1 MSYFEP
7 VDVTLDQIISLASS
21 LKGNVGAAKGQID
34 LILSE
39 KEQKILNVHADLET
53 LQKQLENTSVTHTEE
68 RRKLELLIE
77 QKEAEQ
83 RAKVDQLDA
92 EIKEKLAAVEAAE
105 RAAEEHK
112 GNAAQE
118 KKRLEILLGDLEE
131 DAHSYTRLRPSKANL
146 SPEDVAAI
154 RKLFLSN
161 AAAGVGKLSFSEL
174 QHFIAKYEANIPEGA
189 LKKLFQ
195 LVEKDTKGRMSYI
208 TMIAVANDLT
218 ALVGDFRAIDENS
231 NNSLSRKEFR
241 THYEKLGFHHRN
253 TIDQIF
259 RYADEDESDE
269 VTFHEYIHLSLALL
283 VLRILFTA
291 ADYDKSNLLTKDEI
305 KGILSEA
312 AIPAGSIHK
321 FDHYF
326 AIVDD
331 DESGNLNFNE
341 FVILVLSLFA
351 EDN

>member
-1 MSYFEP
+1 MSYFDP
-7 VDVTLDQIISLASS
+7 VDTSLDEIITLANG
-21 LKGNVGAAKGQID
+21 LKGHVGNAKGQINT
-34 LILSE
+34 ILSE
-39 KEQKILNVHADLET
+39 KEQKIVNVHSDLES
-53 LQKQLENTSVTHTEE
+53 LQKQLESTSLSHTEE

-83 RAKVDQLDA
+83 KAKVDALDA
-92 EIKEKLAAVEAAE
+92 EVQSKLAAVEAAE

-118 KKRLEILLGDLEE
+118 KKRLDILLGDLEE

-146 SPEDVAAI
+146 SAEDVAAI
-154 RKLFLSN
+154 RQLFLSN

-174 QHFIAKYEANIPEGA
+174 QHFIARYEANIPDGA

-195 LVEKDTKGRMSYI
+195 LVEQDKKGRMSYI

-218 ALVGDFRAIDENS
+218 ALVGDFRGIDANS
-231 NNSLSRKEFR
+231 NNALSRKEFR
-241 THYEKLGFHHRN
+241 THYEKLGFHHRD
-253 TIDQIF
+253 TIDRIF

-291 ADYDKSNLLTKDEI
+291 ADYDKTGTLNKDEV
-305 KGILSEA
+305 KSILAEA

-321 FDHYF
+321 FDHFF

-331 DESGNLNFNE
+331 DESGNLNFCE

-351 EDN
+351 SD

>member
-1 MSYFEP
+1 MSHWGE
-7 VDVTLDQIISLASS
+7 VDLTLDQIISLAAS
-21 LKGNVGAAKGQID
+21 LKGNIGTAKGAID
-34 LILSE
+34 VLISE

-53 LQKQLENTSVTHTEE
+53 LQKQLESTSLTHTEE
-68 RRKLELLIE
+68 RRKLEQLIE

-83 RAKVDQLDA
+83 AAKVAKYDQDVKSALEQA
-92 EIKEKLAAVEAAE
+92 EAAQREAESHRGDAAVE
-105 RAAEEHK
+105 
-112 GNAAQE
+112 
-118 KKRLEILLGDLEE
+118 KKRIEILLGDLEE
-131 DAHSYTRLRPSKANL
+131 DAHSYSRLRPSKANL

-154 RKLFLSN
+154 RQLFLSN

-174 QHFIAKYEANIPEGA
+174 QHFIRKYEANLPDGA

-195 LVEKDTKGRMSYI
+195 LVEQDTKGRMSYI
-208 TMIAVANDLT
+208 TMVAVANDLV
-218 ALVGDFRAIDENS
+218 ALVGDFRSIDENN

-259 RYADEDESDE
+259 RFADEDESDE

-291 ADYDKSNLLTKDEI
+291 ADYDKSGLLNKEEVQ
-305 KGILSEA
+305 KILSDA
-312 AIPAGSIHK
+312 AIPADSIKK
-321 FDHYF
+321 FNHRY

-331 DESGNLNFNE
+331 DDSGSLNYNE
-341 FVILVLSLFA
+341 FVLLVLSLFA
-351 EDN
+351 DD

>member
-7 VDVTLDQIISLASS
+7 VDTTLDQIISLAAS
-21 LKGNVGAAKGQID
+21 LKGNVGSAKGQID
-34 LILSE
+34 ILLSE

-68 RRKLELLIE
+68 RRKLEALIE

-83 RAKVDQLDA
+83 RAKVEQYDI

-112 GNAAQE
+112 GNAAAE

-131 DAHSYTRLRPSKANL
+131 DAHSYTRLRPSKALL
-146 SPEDVAAI
+146 SPEDTAAI
-154 RKLFLSN
+154 RRLFLSN

-174 QHFIAKYEANIPEGA
+174 QHFVQKYEANLPDGA

-218 ALVGDFRAIDENS
+218 ALVGDFRSIDDNA

-241 THYEKLGFHHRN
+241 IHYEKLGFHHRN

-291 ADYDKSNLLTKDEI
+291 ADYDKSNSLNKEEVL
-305 KGILSEA
+305 GILSEA
-312 AIPAGSIHK
+312 AIPSNSIKK

-326 AIVDD
+326 AIVDEED
-331 DESGNLNFNE
+331 TKKLNFNE
-341 FVILVLSLFA
+341 FVILVLSLFT
-351 EDN
+351 ED

>member
-1 MSYFEP
+1 MSYFNEL
-7 VDVTLDQIISLASS
+7 DLTLDQIIALAAS
-21 LKGNVGAAKGQID
+21 LKGHVGNAKGQVD
-34 LILSE
+34 ILLNE
-39 KEQKILNVHADLET
+39 KEQKILNVHGDLEAI
-53 LQKQLENTSVTHTEE
+53 QRQLESTSLSHTEE

-83 RAKVDQLDA
+83 LAKVEKYDSD
-92 EIKEKLAAVEAAE
+92 IKSALELKEAAE
-105 RAAEEHK
+105 REAENHR
-112 GNAAQE
+112 GDAQLE
-118 KKRLEILLGDLEE
+118 KKRIEILLGDLEE
-131 DAHSYTRLRPSKANL
+131 DAHSYTRLRPSKAQL
-146 SPEDVAAI
+146 SPEDIATI
-154 RKLFLSN
+154 RQLFLSN

-174 QHFIAKYEANIPEGA
+174 QHFIQKYEANLPDGA

-208 TMIAVANDLT
+208 TMIAVANDLV
-218 ALVGDFRAIDENS
+218 ALVGDFRAIDANA

-259 RYADEDESDE
+259 RFADEDESDE

-291 ADYDKSNLLTKDEI
+291 ADYDKSGKLDKAEI
-305 KGILSEA
+305 LRILSDA
-312 AIPAGSIHK
+312 AIPTESIKK
-321 FDHYF
+321 FDHYY
-326 AIVDD
+326 AIVDEED
-331 DESGNLNFNE
+331 TKVLNYNE
-341 FVILVLSLFA
+341 FVLLVLSLFA